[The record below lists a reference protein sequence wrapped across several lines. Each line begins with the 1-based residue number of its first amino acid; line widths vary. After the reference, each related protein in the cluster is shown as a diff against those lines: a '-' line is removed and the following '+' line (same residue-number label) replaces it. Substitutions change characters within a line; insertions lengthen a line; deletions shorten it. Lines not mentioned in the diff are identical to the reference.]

1 MCPLCIIFAYVNA
14 CVPDTLHPSSDECG
28 GFIECLNGFQY
39 IIHMAWHLETA
50 PFFLDKAISA
60 NQESA
65 ALNAL
70 DLLAVHDFV
79 FHDAEH
85 VTHFFFSVGDQF
97 KGECQFC
104 FELVVGFHV
113 VTRHAK
119 HGSASFHKV
128 FVFIP
133 ELHGFCSTAWRIIF
147 RVEVQNDDFSEVG
160 GVGDSDATSGIRFK
174 VGDGFID
181 NNRQS
186 S

>member
-14 CVPDTLHPSSDECG
+14 CVPVSRHPSLDECCC
-28 GFIECLNGFQY
+28 FIECLNSFQY

-85 VTHFFFSVGDQF
+85 VT
-97 KGECQFC
+97 C
-104 FELVVGFHV
+104 LLY
-113 VTRHAK
+113 T
-119 HGSASFHKV
+119 
-128 FVFIP
+128 
-133 ELHGFCSTAWRIIF
+133 
-147 RVEVQNDDFSEVG
+147 
-160 GVGDSDATSGIRFK
+160 SDAADDLLC
-174 VGDGFID
+174 VD
-181 NNRQS
+181 
-186 S
+186 